1 MTLSSL
7 DWLTIAAYLAITI
20 LLGFCFRK
28 RSAKS
33 VDDYFVSGRNVNWWL
48 AGTSMVATTFAADTP
63 LVVTGLVYAQGISGN
78 WLWWGSLLSGMMTVF
93 LFARLWRRSGLLTD
107 VQFAEIRY
115 SGKPAAF
122 LRGFRAIYLGLLMN
136 CVILGWVTK
145 AMTSIV
151 ATTLGGTPALVAVG
165 RWVAP
170 MGGVWAGPDGAALA
184 VCVLFLIPFT
194 GLYVSLGGL
203 WGVLWTDLFQFVLKM
218 SIVIAIAY
226 YAVRAVGGMS
236 ALITRLGSMQNT
248 SMPQSSMQSSPHG
261 NPLAFFPNLSAGL
274 TTEMLWTIPVATFLV
289 NIGLQWWAFWYP
301 GAEPGGGGYIAQ
313 RIFSAR
319 DERQGLLSVLWFN
332 VAHYAIRPWPW
343 ILTALSVIVLY
354 PGLAHPETGFMLVMN
369 NYLPHSMRGLAI
381 AGFLAAFMSTVAT
394 QLNWGASYL
403 VSDFYRRFLRTRASN
418 AHYVMISR
426 LATVLLVIVSAWV
439 SVHLDSIASG
449 WQVVMEVG
457 AGTGAVYLLRW
468 YWWRIN
474 AWSEISAMAC
484 SLAVTV
490 TLNALHPF
498 HGASPVL
505 FAKTAM
511 TTTAIT
517 TLVWLTVTLLT
528 PAEPFTTLEAFYRL
542 VRPDVR
548 GWRPIADALSMAA
561 PMQSTGAPPSA
572 RVLCA
577 AKVGSSEHDPGN
589 QSMPDSTSPG
599 LAAPAP
605 TRDLGRNLTA
615 WLLGC
620 AMVYLCLFGT
630 GKLLLH
636 QPALGLTLLTLSALS
651 AVALYRTFVTSF
663 TEEPDVTAELA
674 KSAHFG
680 HR

>member
-1 MTLSSL
+1 MTLSLL
-7 DWLTIAAYLAITI
+7 DWLAIFGYLAITI

-33 VDDYFVSGRNVNWWL
+33 VDDYFVSGRSVNWWL

-115 SGKPAAF
+115 SGRPAAF
-122 LRGFRAIYLGLLMN
+122 LRGFRAVYLGLLMN

-151 ATTLGGTPALVAVG
+151 ATTLGGTPLLLAVG

-170 MGGVWAGPDGAALA
+170 LGGVWAGPDGAALA
-184 VCVLFLIPFT
+184 ICVFFLIPFT

-218 SIVIAIAY
+218 SIVIAIAF

-236 ALITRLGSMQNT
+236 ALIARLGSMQ
-248 SMPQSSMQSSPHG
+248 SPMRSPATG

-354 PGLAHPETGFMLVMN
+354 PGLQHPETGFMLVMN
-369 NYLPHSMRGLAI
+369 NHLPHSMRGLAI

-403 VSDFYRRFLRTRASN
+403 VSDFYRRFLRPQATNR
-418 AHYVMISR
+418 HYVMVSR
-426 LATVLLVIVSAWV
+426 LATVLLVIASAWV

-490 TLNALHPF
+490 TLNARHPF

-528 PAEPFTTLEAFYRL
+528 PAEPRATLEAFYRL

-548 GWRPIADALSMAA
+548 GWQPIASGLESTA
-561 PMQSTGAPPSA
+561 PGIEPIP
-572 RVLCA
+572 
-577 AKVGSSEHDPGN
+577 
-589 QSMPDSTSPG
+589 
-599 LAAPAP
+599 P

-636 QPALGLTLLTLSALS
+636 QPVLGAILLTLSALS
-651 AVALYRTFVTSF
+651 ALALHRSFVTSF
-663 TEEPDVTAELA
+663 AQEPDVTANSALA
-674 KSAHFG
+674 AAEK
-680 HR
+680 

>member
-1 MTLSSL
+1 MTLSRL
-7 DWLTIAAYLAITI
+7 DWLAIFGYLAITI
-20 LLGFCFRK
+20 LLGFWFRK

-63 LVVTGLVYAQGISGN
+63 LVVTGLVYSQGISGN

-115 SGKPAAF
+115 SGRPAAF
-122 LRGFRAIYLGLLMN
+122 LRGFRALYLGLLMN

-151 ATTLGGTPALVAVG
+151 ATTLGGTPLLINVG
-165 RWVAP
+165 HWVAP
-170 MGGVWAGPDGAALA
+170 LGGIWAGPDGAALA
-184 VCVLFLIPFT
+184 ICVFFLIPFT

-218 SIVIAIAY
+218 SIVIAIAF
-226 YAVRAVGGMS
+226 YAVRAVGGMG
-236 ALITRLGSMQNT
+236 ALISRLGA
-248 SMPQSSMQSSPHG
+248 MQSPMRSPVTG
-261 NPLAFFPNLSAGL
+261 NPLSFFPSLSAGL

-332 VAHYAIRPWPW
+332 VAHYAMRPWPW
-343 ILTALSVIVLY
+343 ILTALCVIVLY
-354 PGLAHPETGFMLVMN
+354 PGLAHPETGYMLVMN

-403 VSDFYRRFLRTRASN
+403 VSDFYRRFLRKQASN
-418 AHYVMISR
+418 SHYVMVSR
-426 LATVLLVIVSAWV
+426 LATVLLVIASAWV
-439 SVHLDSIASG
+439 SVNLESIASG
-449 WQVVMEVG
+449 WQVVMEIG

-498 HGASPVL
+498 HGNSPVL
-505 FAKTAM
+505 FAKTAL
-511 TTTAIT
+511 TTTVMT
-517 TLVWLTVTLLT
+517 TLVWLAVTLLT
-528 PAEPFTTLEAFYRL
+528 PAEPRETLEAFYRL

-548 GWRPIADALSMAA
+548 GWRPVAA
-561 PMQSTGAPPSA
+561 N
-572 RVLCA
+572 V
-577 AKVGSSEHDPGN
+577 EDI
-589 QSMPDSTSPG
+589 
-599 LAAPAP
+599 AP
-605 TRDLGRNLTA
+605 TRDLGSNLTA
-615 WLLGC
+615 WILGC

-636 QPALGLTLLTLSALS
+636 QPVLGVILLTLSAIS
-651 AVALYRTFVTSF
+651 AFALYRNFVASF
-663 TEEPDVTAELA
+663 AKEPDITAITPPTAVEQV
-674 KSAHFG
+674 
-680 HR
+680 

>member
-1 MTLSSL
+1 
-7 DWLTIAAYLAITI
+7 
-20 LLGFCFRK
+20 
-28 RSAKS
+28 
-33 VDDYFVSGRNVNWWL
+33 
-48 AGTSMVATTFAADTP
+48 
-63 LVVTGLVYAQGISGN
+63 
-78 WLWWGSLLSGMMTVF
+78 
-93 LFARLWRRSGLLTD
+93 
-107 VQFAEIRY
+107 
-115 SGKPAAF
+115 
-122 LRGFRAIYLGLLMN
+122 MN

-151 ATTLGGTPALVAVG
+151 ATTLGGTPLLLRVG
-165 RWVAP
+165 HWVAP
-170 MGGVWAGPDGAALA
+170 LGGIWAASDGAALA
-184 VCVLFLIPFT
+184 ICVFFLIPFT
-194 GLYVSLGGL
+194 GVYVSLGGL

-218 SIVIAIAY
+218 SIVIAIAF

-236 ALITRLGSMQNT
+236 ALISRLSAMQRPET
-248 SMPQSSMQSSPHG
+248 G
-261 NPLAFFPNLSAGL
+261 NPLSFFPSLSTGL

-301 GAEPGGGGYIAQ
+301 GAEPGGGGYVAQ

-343 ILTALSVIVLY
+343 VITALCVIVLY
-354 PGLAHPETGFMLVMN
+354 PGLQHPETGYMLVMN

-403 VSDFYRRFLRTRASN
+403 VSDFYRRFLHKQASN
-418 AHYVMISR
+418 AHYVMVSR
-426 LATVLLVIVSAWV
+426 LATILLVIASAWV
-439 SVHLDSIASG
+439 SVNLESIATG

-498 HGASPVL
+498 HGASSVI

-517 TLVWLTVTLLT
+517 TLVWLVVTLLT
-528 PAEPFTTLEAFYRL
+528 PAEPIATLEAFYRH

-548 GWRPIADALSMAA
+548 GWKPIAATIKDI
-561 PMQSTGAPPSA
+561 T
-572 RVLCA
+572 
-577 AKVGSSEHDPGN
+577 
-589 QSMPDSTSPG
+589 
-599 LAAPAP
+599 P
-605 TRDLGRNLTA
+605 TRDLGGNLTA

-620 AMVYLCLFGT
+620 AMVYFCLFGT

-636 QPALGLTLLTLSALS
+636 QRVLGATLLTLSALS
-651 AVALYRTFVTSF
+651 AAALYRNYVTGF
-663 TEEPDVTAELA
+663 TIDERIAL
-674 KSAHFG
+674 KK
-680 HR
+680 

>member
-1 MTLSSL
+1 VLAFGHLISSLDLMTLSFL
-7 DWLTIAAYLAITI
+7 DWLAIFAYLAITV
-20 LLGFCFRK
+20 LLGFWFRK

-48 AGTSMVATTFAADTP
+48 AGTSMVATTFGADTP
-63 LVVTGLVYAQGISGN
+63 LVVTGLVYTQGISGN

-122 LRGFRAIYLGLLMN
+122 LRGFRAVYLGLLMN

-151 ATTLGGTPALVAVG
+151 ATTLGGTPLLLTVAG
-165 RWVAP
+165 WVAP
-170 MGGVWAGPDGAALA
+170 LGGVWAGPEGGALA
-184 VCVLFLIPFT
+184 ICVLFLIPFT

-218 SIVIAIAY
+218 SIVIAIAF
-226 YAVRAVGGMS
+226 YAVRAVGGIS
-236 ALITRLGSMQNT
+236 ALISRLAV
-248 SMPQSSMQSSPHG
+248 MQSHASANG
-261 NPLAFFPNLSAGL
+261 NPLAFFPSLSSGF

-343 ILTALSVIVLY
+343 IITALCVVVLY
-354 PGLAHPETGFMLVMN
+354 PGLAHPESGYMLVMN

-403 VSDFYRRFLRTRASN
+403 VSDFYRRFLHRQASN
-418 AHYVMISR
+418 RHYVRMSR
-426 LATVLLVIVSAWV
+426 LATVLLVIASAWV
-439 SVHLDSIASG
+439 SVNLDSIASG
-449 WQVVMEVG
+449 WQVVMEIG

-474 AWSEISAMAC
+474 AWSEISAMGC

-490 TLNALHPF
+490 AINALHPF
-498 HGASPVL
+498 HGNSPVV

-517 TLVWLTVTLLT
+517 TLVWLAVTLLT
-528 PAEPFTTLEAFYRL
+528 PAEPRETLEAFYRL

-548 GWRPIADALSMAA
+548 GWKPIA
-561 PMQSTGAPPSA
+561 
-572 RVLCA
+572 
-577 AKVGSSEHDPGN
+577 AKIEGV
-589 QSMPDSTSPG
+589 
-599 LAAPAP
+599 AP
-605 TRDLGRNLTA
+605 TRDLGTNLTA
-615 WLLGC
+615 WILGC

-636 QPALGLTLLTLSALS
+636 HHAQGIALLMLSALCGIG
-651 AVALYRTFVTSF
+651 LYRNFVSSF
-663 TEEPDVTAELA
+663 SREPDTTTTREQSVAAVE
-674 KSAHFG
+674 
-680 HR
+680 